1 MAKALPLAK
10 SDEQG
15 IYVKGMGEW
24 EVSGHS
30 LLGLSFQFLLILAS
44 WVIMVV
50 DYRTQNVD
58 SLAVFG
64 F

>member
-1 MAKALPLAK
+1 MR
-10 SDEQG
+10 
-15 IYVKGMGEW
+15 GEW
-24 EVSGHS
+24 PFTLGFVFSILVNLS
-30 LLGLSFQFLLILAS
+30 L
-44 WVIMVV
+44 WVLMVV